1 MSTIT
6 IIGIGSPV
14 AGDTAGMEAV
24 EYLRKLAVVL
34 SGVGPVHWL
43 VRERPGLT
51 LLSDWRG
58 TSTVVLI
65 DTLDDTGEVGTV
77 VRIDAK
83 ALLEQAKPISSHH
96 LGVAEALALAA
107 ELGELPPQVLIYG
120 IACGSNKSVATWLP
134 RLAAML
140 SHDLNRVIGFPG
152 VGEEKG

>member
-1 MSTIT
+1 MSAIT

-24 EYLRKLAVVL
+24 EYLRKQAVVL
-34 SGVGPVHWL
+34 PGVDPVHWL

-58 TSTVVLI
+58 ASTVVLI
-65 DTLDDTGEVGTV
+65 DALDSGGEAGPVL
-77 VRIDAK
+77 RIEAN

-96 LGVAEALALAA
+96 LGIAEALSLAGK
-107 ELGELPPQVLIYG
+107 LGELPPHLLIYG
-120 IACGSNKSVATWLP
+120 IACGSNKGASCWLS

-140 SHDLNRVIGFPG
+140 SGDLNGAIEFPG
-152 VGEEKG
+152 VGEAKC